1 VDTGSRE
8 EHTIKQGVPE
18 SFRFDSNRKALAR
31 ATALLMAELRN
42 FDLNLLVAF
51 KVLMEE
57 ASVSRAAERMC
68 ISQSAMSH
76 VLQRLRQQLDDPVLV
91 RTPKGMTPTQ
101 RALALNGPICAL
113 LNDVERL
120 IQPPEQF
127 APDTSQK
134 RFVVAA
140 NDYVEFTLLPPLIEK
155 LSRQAPNVE
164 ILVKQI
170 NGKILEIDITNADI
184 DVAIGFDVILEPPSY
199 LRKEYL
205 FSEKIISVVRKHHP
219 DFPDE
224 GMSLDQFLSAR
235 HMLMSRRASGT
246 GLIDDWLE
254 QRGLARKISLIVPNF
269 LAAPWIVARTDLV
282 LSLPARIGDCLARV
296 APLKIFQL
304 PISLPEY
311 QLTMVWHS
319 AREKEPAHA
328 WFRQQIKDICSEI
341 VDCPAKVPAETV
353 S

>member
-1 VDTGSRE
+1 
-8 EHTIKQGVPE
+8 
-18 SFRFDSNRKALAR
+18 
-31 ATALLMAELRN
+31 MAELRN

-57 ASVSRAAERMC
+57 ASVSRAADKMC

-101 RALALNGPICAL
+101 RALSLHAPTCAL

-120 IQPPEQF
+120 IQPPEEF
-127 APDTSQK
+127 APATSQK
-134 RFVVAA
+134 RFVIAA

-155 LSRQAPNVE
+155 LSKCAPNVE

-170 NGKILEIDITNADI
+170 NGKLPEAEINDNDIDI
-184 DVAIGFDVILEPPSY
+184 AIGFDVILDPPSY
-199 LRKEYL
+199 LRKEHL
-205 FSEKIISVVRKHHP
+205 FSEHIISIARKHHP
-219 DFPDE
+219 DFPGE
-224 GMSLDQFLSAR
+224 EMSLEQFLSAK

-254 QRGLARKISLIVPNF
+254 QRGLTRKISLIVPNF

-282 LSLPARIGDCLARV
+282 LSLPAKIGECLARV
-296 APLKIFQL
+296 APLKIFPL
-304 PISLPEY
+304 PISLPDY
-311 QLTMVWHS
+311 KLIMVWHS
-319 AREKEPAHA
+319 AQEKEPAHA
-328 WFRQQIKDICSEI
+328 WFRRQVMDMCEAVAGCSSGDPGPPYPRQRRKSL
-341 VDCPAKVPAETV
+341 V
-353 S
+353 